1 MPFDLADG
9 DANSFRQLLVRLS
22 PGLRV
27 AGVDKNH
34 GLASIHPSHHLF
46 GGYSVYRFLSS
57 RISHFL
63 LLMNKTYRTY
73 RTYKSLVGPIS
84 LIHTMAIS
92 LIARARFNTSR
103 PAHPLRIRVV
113 MLKAFGALSDLV
125 GEVHA
130 LVVPGSRDLSG
141 DFAPAQTK
149 GQSERERQAADQSDQ
164 QRVDDSLR
172 DADLV
177 KGRDNR
183 EADDRVLRQPGEQ
196 PGGPDLHLGER
207 AARKSPHE
215 PRDQRTDDDDG
226 QRHDQL
232 RDEKDH
238 TVDDRRDLRHP
249 EQRRGGLNEDQE
261 NRPFD
266 QRRDDLRH
274 CPTRAR
280 LFDETPDP
288 GPLDRTF

>member
-1 MPFDLADG
+1 MPFDLACG
-9 DANSFRQLLVRLS
+9 NANRSRQLLVRLA

-34 GLASIHPSHHLF
+34 GLAAIHPSHHFF
-46 GGYSVYRFLSS
+46 GGYSVYRFLFS
-57 RISHFL
+57 RIGHFL
-63 LLMNKTYRTY
+63 LLMNRTYRTY
-73 RTYKSLVGPIS
+73 RTYESPIGPIS

-92 LIARARFNTSR
+92 LIARARFKTSR
-103 PAHPLRIRVV
+103 PARPRRIHVV
-113 MLKAFGALSDLV
+113 TLKAFGALSDLV

-149 GQSERERQAADQSDQ
+149 GQSERERHAADQSDQ
-164 QRVDDSLR
+164 QRVVDSLR

-183 EADDRVLRQPGEQ
+183 EADDQVLRQLGEQ
-196 PGGPDLHLGER
+196 PGGADLHLGER
-207 AARKSPHE
+207 PARQSPHE
-215 PRDQRTDDDDG
+215 PRDQRADDDDG
-226 QRHDQL
+226 QSHYQL
-232 RDEKDH
+232 RYEKDH
-238 TVDDRRDLRHP
+238 AVDDRRDLRHP

-261 NRPFD
+261 DRPFD
-266 QRRDDLRH
+266 QRRYDLRH
-274 CPTRAR
+274 CPPRAR